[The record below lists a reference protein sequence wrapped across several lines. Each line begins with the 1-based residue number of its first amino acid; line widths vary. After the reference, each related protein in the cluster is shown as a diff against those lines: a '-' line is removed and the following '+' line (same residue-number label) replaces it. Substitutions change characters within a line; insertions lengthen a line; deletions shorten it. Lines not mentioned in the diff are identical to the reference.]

1 MVIDTSTLLKDIES
15 LEGLDWFSGHNH
27 TDASNIRLLDSINK
41 VKTLIDTAVEKG
53 LKGIAIT
60 DHECLSNHVEAIKY
74 VKEGKENGTIS
85 KDFKLALGNEIYL
98 CDANQI
104 EEAKENNG
112 LLPSLGENVKM
123 RYPHFILI
131 AKDKIGFRALCKLS
145 TLAWENSFYSRGM
158 ERVPTTYEN
167 FKKIISEYRGHLI
180 GSTACL
186 GGTLANLILDKKYTE
201 ATKFVNEMRDL
212 FGEENFFIEIQP
224 SYGEEQIEFN
234 NYALMLSDATKIPA
248 IITTDS
254 HYATADKAEIHATY
268 LNSKDGDREVSSFY
282 ASTYLMSVNE
292 LKEYFANLKYETF
305 KNLLDNSMKVYN
317 LVEEYDLFVPTQIP
331 EAKLT
336 IDLDYAKIFD
346 SVDGY
351 EYIDIFKKSDA
362 KSDKQL
368 LALIAKGMQIRN
380 LDYTKEHL
388 ERIDHELGII
398 QKISERLNQKLS
410 SYYVLAKDT
419 VDIMWLVS
427 LVGPGRGS
435 ATGFF
440 INYLLEITMVNPLTY
455 NLPAWRHLHESRP
468 ELPDIDIDS
477 ESAQRGNI
485 LELVKQKYGHR
496 HVLSIATFKTEGTR
510 SALHTARRGLEKKSF
525 LEKQMGLSN
534 PFEFSMTENEVKYIS
549 SLATI
554 SVNDAVKAYEESKD
568 AKLLIDELNKYP
580 KLLETMLEIEGLI
593 CGRGIHASGVYIFTK
608 DYDEVNA
615 MMKAPNGLPTT
626 QFSMQDSDYQGGLK
640 LDFLTITTLD
650 RVRASINE
658 LIKYGKIEEQS
669 TLKETYKKYFDPTV
683 LEFEDP
689 KMWQLLY
696 EGKITSAFQYE
707 TLVGSRAL
715 LKIRPH
721 SFNELQAGNSLMRL
735 SCEGEQPIDKFIKH
749 KHNIELWYKEMSE
762 EYQLTSEEI
771 KILEKWLLPTY
782 GIADTQESVM
792 ELSMD
797 PHIANFDMAKAS
809 KLRKSIAKKSAKLAE
824 EARIMFYEEGEKVGT
839 RKNLLDYVWQKCII
853 PQLGYSFSRNH
864 TCPYTMILMTQM
876 NIAHRYGTIYWQ
888 VGCFQADPGS
898 AAGTLAEMPKGL
910 VVPPDINK
918 AMTEFV
924 IDGDKVVYSIANI
937 TSINREMTE
946 AIIEN
951 RPYTSFKDFYDRI
964 IATRIV
970 TPAKG
975 INLIKAGCFDSLEP
989 NRYKLMIDYVKQI
1002 TPIKS
1007 KLTTASVST
1016 VAKAGI
1022 VPSIYENEAKI
1033 YQAKRAICNKKNAT
1047 IINEKECFKI
1057 PKEYEDY
1064 MLMIAPGFFNLVTTQ
1079 DGNLAIYGSERVG
1092 FDAYIAKKCTEFLNW
1107 FKSQDC
1113 LDKLNQKALIDSWNN
1128 YCGNKSIDMWEFES
1142 LGFFLRGHELDN
1154 IPYEAYLPTISNFNQ
1169 LEEKS
1174 DRNLIKTIAGVVCG
1188 MNKTRNLIILNTQYG
1203 MVTVKYPKYSFAHY
1217 TKPSDKDS
1225 HWGTNGTVLVVSG
1238 YRNENV
1244 FVAKAKDKNSHST
1257 IKIAAYNK
1265 EQCFFNLTR

>member
-1 MVIDTSTLLKDIES
+1 MIINDNMLLEQIDF
-15 LEGLDWFSGHNH
+15 LEDLETFSGHNH

-41 VKTLIDTAVEKG
+41 VKLLIDTAVEKG

-60 DHECLSNHVEAIKY
+60 DHECLSNHVEAIVY
-74 VKEGKENGTIS
+74 VKEGKENGTIP

-98 CDANQI
+98 CKSEEI

-112 LLPSLGENVKM
+112 MLPSQGENVKM
-123 RYPHFILI
+123 KYPHFILI

-145 TLAWENSFYSRGM
+145 TLAWEKSYYSRGL

-180 GSTACL
+180 GATACL
-186 GGTLANLILDKKYTE
+186 GGQLATHILNKDYNS

-224 SYGEEQIEFN
+224 SYGEEQKEFN
-234 NYALMLSDATKIPA
+234 HYAMMLSNITGIPT
-248 IITTDS
+248 IVTTDS
-254 HYATADKAEIHATY
+254 HYPTKDKAEIHETY
-268 LNSKDGDREVSSFY
+268 LNAKDGDREVASFY
-282 ASTYLMSVNE
+282 ASTYLMSTQE
-292 LKEYFANLKYETF
+292 LKEYFPKMEYSTF
-305 KNLLDNSMKVYN
+305 KNILKNTMKIYDS
-317 LVEEYDLFVPTQIP
+317 VEEYDLFVPTQIP

-336 IDLDYAKIFD
+336 IDLDYATIFD

-368 LALIAKGMQIRN
+368 LALIAKGMNLRQ

-398 QKISERLNQKLS
+398 EKISQRLNQKLS

-440 INYLLEITMVNPLTY
+440 INYLLEITMVNPITY

-477 ESAQRGNI
+477 ESVQRGNI
-485 LELVKQKYGHR
+485 LELVKQKYGHK

-510 SALHTARRGLEKKSF
+510 SALHTARRGLEKKAR
-525 LEKQMGLSN
+525 LEREMGFSN

-554 SVNDAVKAYEESKD
+554 SVNDAVKAYDDNKD
-568 AKLLIDELNKYP
+568 AKMLVDELNKYP

-626 QFSMQDSDYQGGLK
+626 QFSMQHSDYQGGLK

-658 LIKYGKIEEQS
+658 LIKYGKIEEQK

-683 LEFEDP
+683 LEFDDP
-689 KMWQLLY
+689 EMWKLLY

-735 SCEGEQPIDKFIKH
+735 SCEGEQPIDRFVKH
-749 KHNIELWYKEMSE
+749 KHDINLWYNLMRLS
-762 EYQLTSEEI
+762 YDLTDEEI
-771 KILEKWLLPTY
+771 EVLEKWLLPTY

-797 PHIANFDMAKAS
+797 PKIANFNMTQAS
-809 KLRKSIAKKSAKLAE
+809 KLRKSIAKKSPKLAA
-824 EARIMFYEEGEKVGT
+824 EAKKMFFEEGKKVGT
-839 RKNLLDYVWQKCII
+839 RTNLLNYVWEQCII

-876 NIAHRYGTIYWQ
+876 NIAHRYGTIFWQ
-888 VGCFQADPGS
+888 VGCFQADPSS

-910 VVPPDINK
+910 VISPDINK
-918 AMTEFV
+918 AMKEFV
-924 IDGDKVVYSIANI
+924 IDGDKVVYSIASI
-937 TSINREMTE
+937 TGINREMTE

-951 RPYTSFKDFYDRI
+951 RPYTSFKDFFDRI
-964 IATRIV
+964 IATRII
-970 TPAKG
+970 TPSKG

-1007 KLTTASVST
+1007 KLTTASVTT
-1016 VAKAGI
+1016 VIKARI
-1022 VPSIYENEAKI
+1022 VPPIYENEAKI
-1033 YQAKRAICNKKNAT
+1033 YQAKRTICNKKNAV
-1047 IINEKECFKI
+1047 IVNDRECFKI
-1057 PKEYEDY
+1057 PKEFEDY
-1064 MLMIAPGFFNLVTTQ
+1064 MLMIAPGFFNLITTKEG
-1079 DGNLAIYGSERVG
+1079 DLAIYAMERIG
-1092 FDAYIAKKCTEFLNW
+1092 FDAYIAKRCTEFLSW
-1107 FKSQDC
+1107 FRSQDC
-1113 LDKLNQKALIDSWNN
+1113 LDRLNQKALIDSWNN

-1154 IPYEAYLPTISNFNQ
+1154 IPYELYLPTISNFNQ

-1174 DRNLIKTIAGVVCG
+1174 DRNSIKIIAGVVCG
-1188 MNKTRNLIILNTQYG
+1188 INKTRNLIILNTQYG

-1217 TKPSDKDS
+1217 TKPSDKDQ
-1225 HWGTNGTVLVVSG
+1225 HWGTIGTVLVVSG
-1238 YRNENV
+1238 YRYENV
-1244 FVAKAKDKNSHST
+1244 FIARAKDRNSHST
-1257 IKIAAYNK
+1257 LKIASYDK
-1265 EQCFFNLTR
+1265 ERCYFNLTR